1 MRDIELFFNS
11 TLFKLQSHLYVQDQ
25 EEITMVVEVL
35 VMLAISGIVGAIWC
49 FCLSHSSKTPYGTKE
64 RAHRAM
70 LALILLSFLCIL
82 FASAKLLGG
91 DSLGLPDP
99 TRHSLLKIL

>member
-1 MRDIELFFNS
+1 MRGIELFFNS
-11 TLFKLQSHLYVQDQ
+11 TLFNLQSHLYVQDQ

-35 VMLAISGIVGAIWC
+35 VMLATSGIVGAIWC

-70 LALILLSFLCIL
+70 LALILVSFLCIL
-82 FASAKLLGG
+82 IACAKLLG
-91 DSLGLPDP
+91 DEPSGLSDP
-99 TRHSLLKIL
+99 GRYSLLKIL

>member
-1 MRDIELFFNS
+1 MRVIELFFNS
-11 TLFKLQSHLYVQDQ
+11 TLFNLQSQLHTQGQ
-25 EEITMVVEVL
+25 EELTMVVEVL
-35 VMLAISGIVGAIWC
+35 VMLAISGFVGAIWC
-49 FCLSHSSKTPYGTKE
+49 FCLSRSSKTQYGTRE

-82 FASAKLLGG
+82 FACATLLGR